1 MHFLSLLALATSFFQ
16 YIVCLDSSSTSSISS
31 QPISPHRKLYFVS
44 DFDGTV
50 AHYERYNSDENNR
63 TEEGTSVDEES
74 SLVHLPAST
83 GTGKIAHVSRYSLEL
98 LLRIQAL
105 LRENQSAC
113 ICASGQRVSTM
124 KQRQV
129 HFPAFDYWISENGG
143 RIHDADLVELS
154 EWTEVVKYCC
164 NLYTFTYNSEPV
176 FICPFRNIFKYV
188 ESDVEGRDVL
198 DSFAASLAEQEIPG
212 VKLDRSGYYTMLR
225 VKGPIEALVNIAEKV
240 PAGLKT
246 TYNLGYLDI
255 QLARCGKLS
264 AIRWLLRH
272 LNKRKRQEE
281 ECHDDEQ
288 FLYMGDDDNDVEPMS
303 AALHAYVA
311 QPCSEAVQKFVDSHA
326 SPESIFQT
334 KLRGT
339 KGTEE
344 LLMKV
349 SNFIVKTSNFE
360 QEGDFRYKTH
370 EKVSSSA
377 SIRAKNSL
385 TRSSDSDLSATNT
398 ADIEHTHNSGQNNFH
413 ARNRNTRNRNA
424 RSLSASDKIVLA
436 VRDMLQK
443 PKWLV
448 SALLIGVIIV
458 M

>member
-154 EWTEVVKYCC
+154 EWTE
-164 NLYTFTYNSEPV
+164 
-176 FICPFRNIFKYV
+176 YV

-377 SIRAKNSL
+377 SVRAKNSL